1 VRHIWSVLCR
11 YAVEDKDSQN
21 YSLIE
26 TLSHV
31 SFKGDIPDERP
42 VSLPFKHRIVTLW
55 RHSLDPSGIEFP
67 VRLRILTPAIVE
79 IVSAEMTVNVKGHGT
94 LKTNFNSDT
103 FQYTS
108 DGIYEY
114 EISYLKGEKWIVAT
128 RIPLKVTHEQPEPE
142 QDEESEPTE

>member
-1 VRHIWSVLCR
+1 MRHIWSVLCR
-11 YAVEDKDSQN
+11 YAIEDKDSQN

-26 TLSHV
+26 TLSSV
-31 SFKGDIPDERP
+31 SFKGHIPEERP

-55 RHSLDPSGIEFP
+55 RHNNDLSGKEYP
-67 VRLRILTPAIVE
+67 VRLRVFTPANVE
-79 IVSAEMTVNVKGHGT
+79 VVSAEMIVDLKGHGT

-114 EISYLKGEKWIVAT
+114 EISYRHDENWIVAAQV
-128 RIPLKVTHEQPEPE
+128 PLNVTHEQPEPD
-142 QDEESEPTE
+142 QQESEPTE